1 MINYAI
7 VGCGHI
13 ANKHIEAIEKIDQA
27 SLVAI
32 CDTNPE
38 RLNQYME
45 QTGAEGYSSI
55 DEMLERQSNIDV
67 VCICTP
73 SGLHAPLAVKAAKA
87 GKHLIIE
94 KPLALTIGDADAIA
108 AAVKSSGVKAAV
120 VHPNRYRPAIKQLKS
135 ALEQNMFGK
144 ISHVNATV
152 RWNRGQAY
160 YDQAPWRGTKAMD
173 GGVLMNQAVHNL
185 DLLQWLFG
193 NVVQVK
199 SMVDTRI
206 RAIEA
211 EDVAVA
217 TLRFESGAL
226 GIVEAAT
233 TIYDKNLEESIS
245 VFGEKGYAIIGGVT
259 ANWIKQWK
267 CESMGDEAIDL
278 LKQEV
283 EANPYGVSGHQ
294 QIIEDMIAAIRDDRE
309 PVVTVED
316 GKAAVQLVIDIV
328 QDGSVVP
335 QIN

>member
-13 ANKHIEAIEKIDQA
+13 ANKHIEAIEKTEQA

-32 CDTNPE
+32 CDTNPN
-38 RLNQYME
+38 RLNQYMN
-45 QTGAEGYSSI
+45 QTGVEGYVNI

-94 KPLALTIGDADAIA
+94 KPLALTIEDADAIA
-108 AAVKSSGVKAAV
+108 EAVTVSGVKAAV
-120 VHPNRYRPAIKQLKS
+120 VHPNRYRPAIQLLKS
-135 ALEQNMFGK
+135 ALEKNVFGK

-193 NVVQVK
+193 RVVQVK

-206 RAIEA
+206 RNIEA

-217 TLRFESGAL
+217 TLRFDSGAL
-226 GIVEAAT
+226 GVVEAAT

-245 VFGEKGYAIIGGVT
+245 IFGENGYAVIGGVT

-267 CESMGDEAIDL
+267 CDSMSDKEVDL
-278 LKQEV
+278 LKQKV
-283 EANPYGVSGHQ
+283 EADPYGVSGHQ
-294 QIIEDMIAAIRDDRE
+294 QIIEDMAEAIRDNRE
-309 PVVTVED
+309 PAVTVED

-328 QDGSVVP
+328 LDGSTSL
-335 QIN
+335 QTN